1 MDVMRPISMSIN
13 YVGSNRYLFQSDET
27 LNDNIELPD
36 NTEIILRNDA
46 QRVVWQSINLIYYE
60 YEKITV
66 SYMYHI
72 RYRCLR
78 CLSMEK

>member
-46 QRVVWQSINLIYYE
+46 HASCGNQLI
-60 YEKITV
+60 
-66 SYMYHI
+66 
-72 RYRCLR
+72 
-78 CLSMEK
+78 

>member
-1 MDVMRPISMSIN
+1 MDAMRPISMLIN

-46 QRVVWQSINLIYYE
+46 HVSCGNQLIG
-60 YEKITV
+60 IGG
-66 SYMYHI
+66 
-72 RYRCLR
+72 
-78 CLSMEK
+78 